1 MKIYNTADKVIAVIM
16 TAISLY
22 CFWISLT
29 YLDYEDITFN
39 GVVLIIFLF
48 FIMPGRI
55 PRSFIFL
62 SLTP

>member
-29 YLDYEDITFN
+29 YLDYEEITFN
-39 GVVLIIFLF
+39 GVVLSIFLF
-48 FIMPGRI
+48 FIMCAMGHETLNR
-55 PRSFIFL
+55 L
-62 SLTP
+62 EG